1 MPPRI
6 DPPLALLAELT
17 HRCPLS
23 CPYCSNP
30 VELERAASELSEA
43 EWRRVLA
50 EAASLGVLQVHF
62 SGGEPMARRD
72 LLALIGTASDHG
84 LYSNLITSGTLGG
97 EREIAAFAAAGLK
110 HVQLSFQDFEPANN
124 DRIAGLVGAHAR
136 KTRFASAVR
145 AAGLPLTVNMV
156 VHRQNL
162 GGVPEM
168 IDMALALG
176 ARRLEIAHVQYYAWA
191 LSNRTALLP
200 SRQQLDD
207 ATRIVEAARTRLKG
221 ILAIDYVVPDY
232 HGVRPKSC
240 MNGWGRQFLNVTP
253 SGKAVPCHAAE
264 SLPGLDFPSIRDGTL
279 ADIWYRSDAFNRYR
293 GTDWM
298 AEPCRSCD
306 RREIDWGGCRCQAFL
321 LTGDAGRTDPAC
333 SLSPDRATVDAALA
347 PEAGRPS
354 WTPRRMKPAG

>member
-30 VELERAASELSEA
+30 VELERAASELGEA

-72 LLALIGTASDHG
+72 LLALIATASDHG
-84 LYSNLITSGTLGG
+84 LYGNLITSGTLGG
-97 EREIAAFAAAGLK
+97 AREIAAFAAAGLK
-110 HVQLSFQDFEPANN
+110 HVQLSFQDVEPANN
-124 DRIAGLVGAHAR
+124 DRIAGLAGAHAR
-136 KTRFASAVR
+136 KTNFAAAVR

-191 LSNRTALLP
+191 LANRTALLP

-207 ATRIVEAARTRLKG
+207 ATRIVEAARARLKG
-221 ILAIDYVVPDY
+221 VLAIDYVVPDY

-264 SLPGLDFPSIRDGTL
+264 SLPGIDFPSVRDGTL
-279 ADIWYRSDAFNRYR
+279 ADIWYRSEAFNRYR

-321 LTGDAGRTDPAC
+321 LAGDASRADPVCA
-333 SLSPDRATVDAALA
+333 LSPDHGVVEAALHQAESA
-347 PEAGRPS
+347 PPEFVYRHFS
-354 WTPRRMKPAG
+354 

>member
-72 LLALIGTASDHG
+72 LLALIAAASDRG

-110 HVQLSFQDFEPANN
+110 HVQLSFQDFESTNN
-124 DRIAGLVGAHAR
+124 DRIAGLAGAHAR
-136 KTRFASAVR
+136 KTNFAAAVR

-191 LSNRTALLP
+191 LANRTALLP

-207 ATRIVEAARTRLKG
+207 ATRVVEAARARLKG

-264 SLPGLDFPSIRDGTL
+264 SLPGIDFPSVRDGTL
-279 ADIWYRSDAFNRYR
+279 ADIWYRSEAFNRYR

-321 LTGDAGRTDPAC
+321 LAGDASRADPVCA
-333 SLSPDRATVDAALA
+333 LSPDHGVVEAALQQAESA
-347 PEAGRPS
+347 P
-354 WTPRRMKPAG
+354 PAFVYRHFS

>member
-72 LLALIGTASDHG
+72 LLALIATASEHG

-97 EREIAAFAAAGLK
+97 AREIAAFAAAGLK
-110 HVQLSFQDFEPANN
+110 HVQLSFQDFEAANN
-124 DRIAGLVGAHAR
+124 DRIAGLAGAHSR
-136 KTRFASAVR
+136 KTNFAAAVR

-168 IDMALALG
+168 IEMALALG

-191 LSNRTALLP
+191 LANRTALLP
-200 SRQQLDD
+200 NRQQLDD
-207 ATRIVEAARTRLKG
+207 ATRVVEAARARLKG
-221 ILAIDYVVPDY
+221 VLAIDYVVPDY

-264 SLPGLDFPSIRDGTL
+264 SLPGLDFPSVRDGTL
-279 ADIWYRSDAFNRYR
+279 ADIWYRSEAFNRYR

-321 LTGDAGRTDPAC
+321 LAGDAGRADPVCA
-333 SLSPDRATVDAALA
+333 LSPDHGVVEDALRQAESA
-347 PEAGRPS
+347 P
-354 WTPRRMKPAG
+354 PAFVYRHFS

>member
-1 MPPRI
+1 
-6 DPPLALLAELT
+6 
-17 HRCPLS
+17 
-23 CPYCSNP
+23 
-30 VELERAASELSEA
+30 
-43 EWRRVLA
+43 
-50 EAASLGVLQVHF
+50 VHF

-72 LLALIGTASDHG
+72 LLALIATASEHG

-97 EREIAAFAAAGLK
+97 AREIAAFAAAGLK
-110 HVQLSFQDFEPANN
+110 HVQLSFQDVEPANN
-124 DRIAGLVGAHAR
+124 DRIAGLAGAHAR
-136 KTRFASAVR
+136 KTNFAAAVR

-191 LSNRTALLP
+191 LANRTALLP

-207 ATRIVEAARTRLKG
+207 ATRVVEAARGRLKG
-221 ILAIDYVVPDY
+221 VLAIDYVVPDY

-279 ADIWYRSDAFNRYR
+279 ADIWYRSEAFNRYR

-321 LTGDAGRTDPAC
+321 LAGDAGRADPVCA
-333 SLSPDRATVDAALA
+333 LSPDHGVVEAALHQAESA
-347 PEAGRPS
+347 PPEFVYRHFS
-354 WTPRRMKPAG
+354 

>member
-30 VELERAASELSEA
+30 VELERAASELGEA

-72 LLALIGTASDHG
+72 LLALIATASEHG

-97 EREIAAFAAAGLK
+97 TREIAAFAAAGLK
-110 HVQLSFQDFEPANN
+110 HVQLSFQDFDAANN
-124 DRIAGLVGAHAR
+124 DRIAGLAGAHTR
-136 KTRFASAVR
+136 KTNFAAAVR

-191 LSNRTALLP
+191 LANRTALLP
-200 SRQQLDD
+200 NRQQLDD
-207 ATRIVEAARTRLKG
+207 ATRIVEAARARLKG
-221 ILAIDYVVPDY
+221 VLAIDYVVPDY

-264 SLPGLDFPSIRDGTL
+264 SLPGLDFPSVRDGTL
-279 ADIWYRSDAFNRYR
+279 ADIWYRSEAFNRYR

-321 LTGDAGRTDPAC
+321 LAGDAGRADPVCA
-333 SLSPDRATVDAALA
+333 LSPDHGVVEDALQQAESA
-347 PEAGRPS
+347 P
-354 WTPRRMKPAG
+354 PAFVYRHFS

>member
-1 MPPRI
+1 
-6 DPPLALLAELT
+6 
-17 HRCPLS
+17 
-23 CPYCSNP
+23 
-30 VELERAASELSEA
+30 
-43 EWRRVLA
+43 
-50 EAASLGVLQVHF
+50 
-62 SGGEPMARRD
+62 
-72 LLALIGTASDHG
+72 LALIATASEHG

-97 EREIAAFAAAGLK
+97 AREIAAFAAAGLK
-110 HVQLSFQDFEPANN
+110 HVQLSFQDFEAANN
-124 DRIAGLVGAHAR
+124 DRIAGLAGAHSR
-136 KTRFASAVR
+136 KTNFAAAVR

-168 IDMALALG
+168 IEMALALG

-191 LSNRTALLP
+191 LANRAALLP
-200 SRQQLDD
+200 NRQQLDD
-207 ATRIVEAARTRLKG
+207 ATRIVEAARARLKG

-279 ADIWYRSDAFNRYR
+279 ADIWYRSEAFNRYR

-321 LTGDAGRTDPAC
+321 LAGDASRADPVCA
-333 SLSPDRATVDAALA
+333 LSPDHGVVEAALHQAESA
-347 PEAGRPS
+347 PPEFVYRHFS
-354 WTPRRMKPAG
+354 